1 MWGLRLFHKKQF
13 GIRHEYSLPY
23 YYSYFRFKYSCL
35 YELDS
40 LAVVNV
46 RDFGGIKYAFKLL
59 VFPDAR
65 LFQCANSEA
74 KLAWMEAFE
83 GAKRNRQKQHDEIAL
98 KRSDTIKQREAK
110 SNRKKS
116 LFQTMGASTESSK
129 NPFDEENENEG
140 NDILRDPTVVSSR
153 HTAKS
158 HSTNSMMKKSES
170 TESAE
175 DVDLLDI
182 ELPEWLQELPDD
194 LEVFI
199 AQREFEEAVEVI
211 KKATEFCKEHNDSPL
226 VREAG
231 VKLEMRKKQLI
242 DVLTKELQTDKSIR
256 GGPRA
261 ARRAVHLLIKLDR
274 STLACDLFL
283 QHRSALLQSA
293 IKSSGKMESAT
304 IPYIQRQSVTFFN
317 GILESSVEFRKA
329 FQKNFNGSSSIRNET
344 NKHKSVSTEETSTLY
359 SKKAASFL
367 TWIED
372 ELDRFCN
379 DRIDK
384 QVFSPS
390 TPLETIATCMEFVRV
405 QSLKLKDAGLD
416 VVHLFD
422 AKFRR
427 NIERSIC
434 EHRDKHVEAV
444 KLRAQ
449 EDKWEA
455 INEFNRTGTERF
467 VDEMSAAGIPS
478 IRSYVYDECW
488 VALTRN
494 TTSFALSYLNFADSL
509 LKLFN
514 PSTRALVNESLVT
527 VFHSHLR
534 HIEQAVRSER
544 LKKVDPK
551 FVQGNSAFLL
561 DTLLSLI
568 EHRYQEKTD
577 SDCPKLGKLHTS
589 YSWLKDGTTKPPSSK
604 ERENVGATNNK
615 PNEPNVSKYMDP
627 NYV

>member
-1 MWGLRLFHKKQF
+1 M
-13 GIRHEYSLPY
+13 
-23 YYSYFRFKYSCL
+23 

-65 LFQCANSEA
+65 LFQCANSES
-74 KLAWMEAFE
+74 KMAWMEAFE

-110 SNRKKS
+110 SNRNRNM
-116 LFQTMGASTESSK
+116 FQTVGQIKESSK
-129 NPFDEENENEG
+129 NPFDEDNEN
-140 NDILRDPTVVSSR
+140 DTRSDPATLSSR
-153 HTAKS
+153 YNGN
-158 HSTNSMMKKSES
+158 STTISVNLKTSES
-170 TESAE
+170 TESTE
-175 DVDLLDI
+175 DVELLDI
-182 ELPEWLQELPDD
+182 ELPEWLQELSDD
-194 LEVFI
+194 LEVYI

-211 KKATEFCKEHNDSPL
+211 KKASEFCKSHGDSAL

-231 VKLEMRKKQLI
+231 VKLETRKKQLI

-283 QHRSALLQSA
+283 QHRAALLHSALR
-293 IKSSGKMESAT
+293 SSGKMESAT
-304 IPYIQRQSVTFFN
+304 VPYIQRQSVTFFN

-329 FQKNFNGSSSIRNET
+329 FQRPLDSTKNESPS
-344 NKHKSVSTEETSTLY
+344 LY
-359 SKKAASFL
+359 SKKAASLL
-367 TWIED
+367 TWVEE
-372 ELDRFCN
+372 ELERFCN

-390 TPLETIATCMEFVRV
+390 TPLETIATCMEFVRI
-405 QSLKLKDAGLD
+405 QATKLKESGLD
-416 VVHLFD
+416 IVHLFD

-449 EDKWEA
+449 EDRWEP
-455 INEFNRTGTERF
+455 INCFNRPGTERF
-467 VDEMSAAGIPS
+467 VDEMSSAGIPS
-478 IRSYVYDECW
+478 VRSYVYDECW

-514 PSTRALVNESLVT
+514 PSTRALVNDSLVT

-534 HIEQAVRSER
+534 HIEQAVVRSER

-551 FVQGNSAFLL
+551 FVQRNSGFLL

-568 EHRYQEKTD
+568 EHKYQEKTE

-589 YSWLKDGTTKPPSSK
+589 YSWLKDGTAKPPSSK
-604 ERENVGATNNK
+604 DRDSSSAGNKAADQNVA
-615 PNEPNVSKYMDP
+615 KYTDP

>member
-1 MWGLRLFHKKQF
+1 MTLIMMKNF
-13 GIRHEYSLPY
+13 SLTY
-23 YYSYFRFKYSCL
+23 LSYFYRFKYSCL

-65 LFQCANSEA
+65 LFQCANSES

-110 SNRKKS
+110 SNRNKS
-116 LFQTMGASTESSK
+116 MFQTVGKIKESSN
-129 NPFDEENENEG
+129 NPFDEDNESNNQE
-140 NDILRDPTVVSSR
+140 VSSDPSGLSSR
-153 HTAKS
+153 YNRN
-158 HSTNSMMKKSES
+158 STSISVNLKPSDS

-175 DVDLLDI
+175 DVELLDI
-182 ELPEWLQELPDD
+182 ELPEWLQELSDD
-194 LEVFI
+194 LEVYI
-199 AQREFEEAVEVI
+199 AQREFEEAVDVI
-211 KKATEFCKEHNDSPL
+211 KKASEFCKAHGDSAL

-231 VKLEMRKKQLI
+231 VKLETRKKQLI
-242 DVLTKELQTDKSIR
+242 DVLKKELQTDKSIR

-261 ARRAVHLLIKLDR
+261 ARRAVHLLIRLDR

-283 QHRSALLQSA
+283 QHRAALLHA
-293 IKSSGKMESAT
+293 ALRNSGKLESAT
-304 IPYIQRQSVTFFN
+304 VPYIQSQSVTFFV
-317 GILESSVEFRKA
+317 GILESSQEFRKA
-329 FQKNFNGSSSIRNET
+329 FQRSNESTKNDSGS
-344 NKHKSVSTEETSTLY
+344 LY
-359 SKKAASFL
+359 SKKAASLL
-367 TWIED
+367 TWVEE
-372 ELDRFCN
+372 ELERFCN

-390 TPLETIATCMEFVRV
+390 TPLETIATCMEYVRI
-405 QSLKLKDAGLD
+405 QAMKLKESGLD

-449 EDKWEA
+449 EDKWEP
-455 INEFNRTGTERF
+455 INCFNRPGTERF
-467 VDEMSAAGIPS
+467 VDEMSSAGIPS
-478 IRSYVYDECW
+478 VRSYVYDECW

-534 HIEQAVRSER
+534 HIEQAVVRSEK

-551 FVQGNSAFLL
+551 FVQRNSGFLL

-568 EHRYQEKTD
+568 EHKYQEKTE

-589 YSWLKDGTTKPPSSK
+589 YSWLKDGTAKPPSSK
-604 ERENVGATNNK
+604 DRDNGGAAHKTAD
-615 PNEPNVSKYMDP
+615 PNVAKYTDP

>member
-1 MWGLRLFHKKQF
+1 M
-13 GIRHEYSLPY
+13 
-23 YYSYFRFKYSCL
+23 

-65 LFQCANSEA
+65 LFQCANSES
-74 KLAWMEAFE
+74 KMAWMEAFE

-110 SNRKKS
+110 SNRNKNM
-116 LFQTMGASTESSK
+116 FPTVRQTKEDSK
-129 NPFDEENENEG
+129 NPFDEENENDY
-140 NDILRDPTVVSSR
+140 NRDKQLDAKIVSSR
-153 HTAKS
+153 FNGNLKTS
-158 HSTNSMMKKSES
+158 DS
-170 TESAE
+170 TESAD
-175 DVDLLDI
+175 DVELLDI
-182 ELPEWLQELPDD
+182 ELPEWLQELSDD
-194 LEVFI
+194 LEVYI
-199 AQREFEEAVEVI
+199 AQREFEEAVDVI
-211 KKATEFCKEHNDSPL
+211 KKASDFCRLHEDSAL

-231 VKLEMRKKQLI
+231 VKLETRKKQLI

-261 ARRAVHLLIKLDR
+261 ARRAVHLLIRLDR

-283 QHRSALLQSA
+283 QHRAALLHSAL
-293 IKSSGKMESAT
+293 KSSGKMESAT

-329 FQKNFNGSSSIRNET
+329 FQRSNET
-344 NKHKSVSTEETSTLY
+344 NKVESATLY
-359 SKKAASFL
+359 AKKAASLL
-367 TWIED
+367 TWVEE
-372 ELDRFCN
+372 ELERFCN

-390 TPLETIATCMEFVRV
+390 TPLETIATCMEFVRI
-405 QSLKLKDAGLD
+405 QAIKLKESGLD

-449 EDKWEA
+449 EDKWEP
-455 INEFNRTGTERF
+455 INCFNRPGTERF
-467 VDEMSAAGIPS
+467 VDEMSSAGIPS
-478 IRSYVYDECW
+478 VRSYVYDDCW

-534 HIEQAVRSER
+534 HIEQAVVRSEK

-551 FVQGNSAFLL
+551 FVQRNSGFLL

-568 EHRYQEKTD
+568 EHRYQEKTE

-589 YSWLKDGTTKPPSSK
+589 YSWLKDGTAKPPSSK
-604 ERENVGATNNK
+604 DRESSSAGNKATD
-615 PNEPNVSKYMDP
+615 PNVANRLPAKYTDP

>member
-1 MWGLRLFHKKQF
+1 MF
-13 GIRHEYSLPY
+13 
-23 YYSYFRFKYSCL
+23 FRFKYSCL

-65 LFQCANSEA
+65 LFQCATPEA

-83 GAKRNRQKQHDEIAL
+83 EAKRNRQKQHDEIAL

-110 SNRKKS
+110 SSRNKN
-116 LFQTMGASTESSK
+116 LFQTMSHMNESSK
-129 NPFDEENENEG
+129 NPFDDANENGERKNTG
-140 NDILRDPTVVSSR
+140 YYDLSVISSR
-153 HTAKS
+153 HKS
-158 HSTNSMMKKSES
+158 SSVTSGMKTSES

-182 ELPEWLQELPDD
+182 ELPEWLQELSDD
-194 LEVFI
+194 LEVYI
-199 AQREFEEAVEVI
+199 AQREFEEAVDVI
-211 KKATEFCKEHNDSPL
+211 KRASEFCKLHSDSAL
-226 VREAG
+226 VREAAA
-231 VKLEMRKKQLI
+231 KLETRKKQLI

-283 QHRSALLQSA
+283 QHRGALLHSAL
-293 IKSSGKMESAT
+293 KSSGKLESAT

-329 FQKNFNGSSSIRNET
+329 FQKHNNVNGTLTSQNGT
-344 NKHKSVSTEETSTLY
+344 PKHKTSILEDSATLF

-367 TWIED
+367 AWVED
-372 ELDRFCN
+372 NLERFCN
-379 DRIDK
+379 DRIEK
-384 QVFSPS
+384 QVFSSS
-390 TPLETIATCMEFVRV
+390 TPLETIAACMEFVRI
-405 QSLKLKDAGLD
+405 QALKLKEAGLD

-427 NIERSIC
+427 HIERTIC

-455 INEFNRTGTERF
+455 INCFNRPGTERF
-467 VDEMSAAGIPS
+467 VDEMSSAGIPS

-488 VALTRN
+488 VSLTRN

-509 LKLFN
+509 LRMFN

-534 HIEQAVRSER
+534 HIEQAVRSDR
-544 LKKVDPK
+544 LKKVDSK
-551 FVQGNSAFLL
+551 FVQRNSGFLL

-568 EHRYQEKTD
+568 EHKYQEKTD

-589 YSWLKDGTTKPPSSK
+589 YSWLKDGTAKPPSNK
-604 ERENVGATNNK
+604 ERENGAGLINNK
-615 PNEPNVSKYMDP
+615 TIEPNVSKYTDP